1 MLKVLAER
9 DKLKVG
15 EKIYVAAPLTLIKWL
30 KLFVEDSL
38 KRPEEVVIV
47 PTTSFNPESHYYYEP
62 NR

>member
-1 MLKVLAER
+1 M
-9 DKLKVG
+9 
-15 EKIYVAAPLTLIKWL
+15 AAPITLIRWL